1 VRLASQHTG
10 KGKGKAR
17 EDVIDLTS
25 ELESAGKLVHLSNGG
40 LYINEGSR

>member
-1 VRLASQHTG
+1 MRLASQHTG

-25 ELESAGKLVHLSNGG
+25 ELESAGNLIHLSNVG

>member
-1 VRLASQHTG
+1 MRLASQHAG

-25 ELESAGKLVHLSNGG
+25 KLESAGKLIRPSNGG
-40 LYINEGSR
+40 IH